1 MALMLSFLHDHA
13 LAANPWNI
21 IGGIFRLGGVYFL
34 LCLFV
39 TAALAVAVGACAAAL
54 LVRTEHVGIYIVLA
68 LGCWVVVQWT
78 SIVVMRVMGL
88 CCYQHRDALQWHHER
103 PRWGVTWRL

>member
-13 LAANPWNI
+13 LAANPWNV
-21 IGGIFRLGGVYFL
+21 IGGMFRLGGVYFL

-54 LVRTEHVGIYIVLA
+54 LLRTNHVGIYILLA

-88 CCYQHRDALQWHHER
+88 CYYQHRDALQWHHER